1 MLQGPGFPP
10 NSITNAKYLSWGLR
24 ILAALILIQSL
35 IYKFGGHPDS
45 VLLFT
50 TLGVEPIGRLSLGV
64 IELIVAILI
73 LYPRTTLLGA
83 ILGVVVM
90 TGALGVHFFQIG
102 IIFNKDG
109 GKLFGLAL
117 VCFLACAGQVIILKN
132 QLISFIKRRY
142 VI

>member
-10 NSITNAKYLSWGLR
+10 DSIFSAKYLSWGLR

-35 IYKFGGHPDS
+35 IYKFGGHSDS

-50 TLGVEPIGRLSLGV
+50 VLNAEPVGRFSLGV
-64 IELIVAILI
+64 IELVVAGLI
-73 LYPRTTLLGA
+73 LYPKTTLLGG
-83 ILGVVVM
+83 ILGVFIM
-90 TGALGVHFFQIG
+90 IGAILTHVFLIG
-102 IIFNKDG
+102 IVFNNDG

-117 VCFLACAGQVIILKN
+117 LCFLACFGQVLILKN
-132 QLISFIKRRY
+132 QLISFIKNRY

>member
-1 MLQGPGFPP
+1 MLHGPGFPP
-10 NSITNAKYLSWGLR
+10 NTIASAKYLSWALR

-45 VLLFT
+45 VMLFT
-50 TLGVEPIGRLSLGV
+50 QLGVEPFGRIALGF
-64 IELIVAILI
+64 IELAVALLI
-73 LYPRTTLLGA
+73 LYPKTTLLGA
-83 ILGVVVM
+83 VLGTLVM
-90 TGALGVHFFQIG
+90 TGALGAHFFQIG
-102 IIFNKDG
+102 IIFNMDG

-117 VCFLACAGQVIILKN
+117 ICFLACVGQVVILKN